1 VHYCLFAVATL
12 QNACRD
18 CILQHVSKTQ
28 IDALP
33 IPMQMKEYLQYE
45 AS

>member
-1 VHYCLFAVATL
+1 VCAVATL

-18 CILQHVSKTQ
+18 CILQHVPKTQ
-28 IDALP
+28 INELP